1 MGGGQVNPTTPAPI
15 DWVTT
20 IQICGGATVC
30 ILALAAL
37 IGLTTDRRKRK

>member
-1 MGGGQVNPTTPAPI
+1 MTLNTPAPI
-15 DWVTT
+15 DWETT
-20 IQICGGATVC
+20 IQICGGATLC